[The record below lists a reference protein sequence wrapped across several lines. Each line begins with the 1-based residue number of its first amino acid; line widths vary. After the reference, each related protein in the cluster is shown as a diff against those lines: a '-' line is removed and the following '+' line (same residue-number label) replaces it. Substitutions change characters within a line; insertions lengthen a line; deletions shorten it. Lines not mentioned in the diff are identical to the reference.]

1 MQSLLKND
9 SHLSCIYLYVIESQG
24 WARDRAGISIPN
36 TFPQQGHLYPQGCV
50 HSGVAIAQGVPLS
63 SAGER
68 CFLRPTCTFY
78 FTSGPLASPCAA
90 QPLAAFSQPPAH
102 RCRFLPRPKPALFFH
117 LPAWEEP
124 FSPDASEAPPEL
136 APVCPRLSHR
146 GPSWRQHL
154 PMIWGVLSWN
164 GIHVIWCLCSYYRTK

>member
-1 MQSLLKND
+1 MYLFICDRITGLSQRPSRNFYSK
-9 SHLSCIYLYVIESQG
+9 HLPT
-24 WARDRAGISIPN
+24 AGPSVSSD
-36 TFPQQGHLYPQGCV
+36 QDAQGCV

-78 FTSGPLASPCAA
+78 FTSGPLASPYAA